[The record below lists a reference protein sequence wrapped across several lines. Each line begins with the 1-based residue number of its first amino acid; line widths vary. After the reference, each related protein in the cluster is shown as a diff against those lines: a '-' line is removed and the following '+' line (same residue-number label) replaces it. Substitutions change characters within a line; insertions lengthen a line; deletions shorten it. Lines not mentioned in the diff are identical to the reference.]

1 MPYFEKTMSH
11 NNVILNEFI
20 TSEKEDF
27 YKDKLLYLTNRG
39 SMYRLDKCMQT
50 IGVLLSNY
58 KSEKFFNENDIDI
71 IVSVGLREL
80 ATPNAARARVQILR
94 VLNQILDHP
103 TYLEFYKQ
111 RLADYN
117 STIESQI
124 LHEDESSIYGPKER
138 EQIAIMNIKLMDL
151 LSS

>member
-1 MPYFEKTMSH
+1 MPYFEKTMSY
-11 NNVILNEFI
+11 NNIVLNEFI

-58 KSEKFFNENDIDI
+58 NSEKFFNENDIDI

-80 ATPNAARARVQILR
+80 ATPNASRARVQILR
-94 VLNQILDHP
+94 VLN
-103 TYLEFYKQ
+103 
-111 RLADYN
+111 
-117 STIESQI
+117 
-124 LHEDESSIYGPKER
+124 
-138 EQIAIMNIKLMDL
+138 
-151 LSS
+151 